1 MECSLNIALPLQSIN
16 FMLVPPEH
24 ILVAPGEISMDL
36 SWQEGI
42 FGNVG
47 SSGVVI

>member
-1 MECSLNIALPLQSIN
+1 
-16 FMLVPPEH
+16 MLVASEN
-24 ILVAPGEISMDL
+24 ILVAPSEIGMDL

-47 SSGVVI
+47 SSGIVV